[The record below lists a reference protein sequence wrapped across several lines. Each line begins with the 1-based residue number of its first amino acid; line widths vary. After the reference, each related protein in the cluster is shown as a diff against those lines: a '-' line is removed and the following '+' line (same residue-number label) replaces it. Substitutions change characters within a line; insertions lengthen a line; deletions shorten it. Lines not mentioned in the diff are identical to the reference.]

1 MLRCPLCA
9 GFNHV
14 PAPDGFVRC
23 RLCALVFPEGG
34 VPGLRSI
41 NTYQVRGGGFVFSN
55 WNNWLF
61 RTTGR
66 GLRSDEHLVH
76 FCPHAVRIFAAKH
89 GLRVTSMATSLPLVG
104 TYAPWRLGRLIQATI
119 GGTGRP
125 APGPDNRLTLGVMT
139 TPAAWKDTLALCLDM
154 ADRAAEAIVIL
165 DTGDGKR
172 ASACEEELR
181 TALGSAGPMRARVFA
196 HALDGDFAAQRNR
209 IQEASATEWVLQL
222 DSDERLT
229 ARAKRLLPAIIDD
242 AGREGWSAVALPRR
256 NVVDNVLSAF
266 YPDVQYRF
274 VRRSVRFTR
283 PVHEY
288 PDLSGL
294 ASSVYLS
301 AEIIHT
307 LSGSRLP
314 RREKF
319 YDGIQEGASRPHDTA
334 LLRTPMEPGMQ
345 LPIIDLPQVRTLPD
359 RVSLG
364 P

>member
-266 YPDVQYRF
+266 YPDVQYPLRQE
-274 VRRSVRFTR
+274 VR
-283 PVHEY
+283 PVHAAG
-288 PDLSGL
+288 PR
-294 ASSVYLS
+294 V
-301 AEIIHT
+301 
-307 LSGSRLP
+307 SGSVRPGQLGLPLGGNHPHALGFAPATAGEVLRRNPGGGFASARHRLAANP
-314 RREKF
+314 
-319 YDGIQEGASRPHDTA
+319 DGTWHAVAHHRLAP
-334 LLRTPMEPGMQ
+334 
-345 LPIIDLPQVRTLPD
+345 VRTLPD